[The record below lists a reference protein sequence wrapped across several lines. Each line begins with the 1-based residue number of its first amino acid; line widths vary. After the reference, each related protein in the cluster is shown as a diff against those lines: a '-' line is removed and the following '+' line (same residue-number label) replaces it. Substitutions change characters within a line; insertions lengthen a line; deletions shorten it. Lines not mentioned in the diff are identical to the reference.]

1 MTRSLTIVNSS
12 NWEHEDYEF
21 SIPITNPTAGPA
33 KYKTVRLKPGEYI
46 AYCPVTKTFTV
57 SGEEK
62 QDEKPVP
69 FYVNG
74 EGQVMPIVRVG
85 FSGGKEVSLYK

>member
-21 SIPITNPTAGPA
+21 SIPMNNPTAGPVI
-33 KYKTVRLKPGEYI
+33 YKTVRLKPGEYI
-46 AYCPVTKTFTV
+46 SYSPYTQTFIVT
-57 SGEEK
+57 GEEK
-62 QDEKPVP
+62 QDKAPVP

-74 EGQVMPIVRVG
+74 EGQVIPIVRVG
-85 FSGGKEVSLYK
+85 FSGGKEISLYK